1 MLLMSLSWDPHTH
14 PWATQEVAGLLLK
27 HISCMDHGPNLVC
40 WKAPGHAGCSWS
52 PAHLPLLLTG
62 LPGRSWD
69 LIHHLPCIDGP
80 LYLALPTT
88 VRPVGPCP
96 IAESNPKCPLHPY
109 PTSSSTA
116 APTCVQQELCNREVG
131 VRDAVVKSR
140 VAVPVGQVDHRLQ
153 ELRPDGPQRLQVGC
167 DRLGAGG
174 LATRHPEPLLA
185 DGAEDMTL
193 QTPPSP
199 YPRALG
205 EPKPAPRLPR
215 CLMC

>member
-1 MLLMSLSWDPHTH
+1 MPEGAD
-14 PWATQEVAGLLLK
+14 LLLK
-27 HISCMDHGPNLVC
+27 HISCMDHGPKLVC

-62 LPGRSWD
+62 LPVRSWD
-69 LIHHLPCIDGP
+69 LIHHLPC
-80 LYLALPTT
+80 YLALPTT

-96 IAESNPKCPLHPY
+96 IAESDPKCPPHPY

-131 VRDAVVKSR
+131 VGDAVVKSR
-140 VAVPVGQVDHRLQ
+140 VAVPVGQVDHHLQ
-153 ELRPDGPQRLQVGC
+153 ELWLDGPQRLQVGC

-185 DGAEDMTL
+185 DGAEDLPL

-199 YPRALG
+199 YPWALG
-205 EPKPAPRLPR
+205 EPKPAPRLPW
-215 CLMC
+215 CLTC